1 MLAFVLDIDAKLG
14 KQDGGVIDKS
24 LLVVYLTTYLLLA
37 GIGQPLGEDA
47 GIGYGEA
54 GNNVGR
60 AVRQTEIVGLTE
72 ELVLIVLCLVVEKSL
87 TDFRP
92 QSKA

>member
-1 MLAFVLDIDAKLG
+1 MLAFVLDIDTKLG
-14 KQDGGVIDKS
+14 EEDGGIIDES
-24 LLVVYLTTYLLLA
+24 LLVVNLTAYFLLA
-37 GIGQPLGEDA
+37 SIGQSLGEDA

-54 GNNVGR
+54 GNDVRR
-60 AVRQTEIVGLTE
+60 AVRQTKIVGLAKE
-72 ELVLIVLCLVVEKSL
+72 FVLIVLCLVVEKSL